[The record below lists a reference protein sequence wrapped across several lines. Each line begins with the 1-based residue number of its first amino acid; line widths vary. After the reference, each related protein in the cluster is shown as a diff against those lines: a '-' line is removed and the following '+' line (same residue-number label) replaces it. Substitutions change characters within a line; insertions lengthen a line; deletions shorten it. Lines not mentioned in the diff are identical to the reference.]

1 MKCLISL
8 IIAFIVYFPAISE
21 AVSYDCG
28 SLSTMIIQHKS
39 VLTDSVAINGNG
51 VTDMSRFI
59 HSFQCSGIVDVT
71 CSVPANCAISLIPF
85 SAPYGVLDFSKIV
98 SFLIGSLTAIAFV
111 VAVDTS
117 FGGGKV

>member
-8 IIAFIVYFPAISE
+8 IIAFTIWFPSVSE

-39 VLTDSVAINGNG
+39 VLTDVVSINGFG
-51 VTDMSRFI
+51 VTDMNRFI

-71 CSVPANCAISLIPF
+71 CSVPANCAVSLIPF
-85 SAPYGVLDFSKIV
+85 SAPYGVLDFSIIV
-98 SFLIGSLTAIAFV
+98 SFLIGSLTAVAFV
-111 VAVDTS
+111 VAVDTAWK
-117 FGGGKV
+117 GGSV